1 MVWIALPLVGEQNVL
16 LRQHGIASAVVDLP
30 GPVQALQ
37 DLLPLAVP
45 LQVAAVQAVRV
56 GQALAQQLRPVIRQV
71 GDLQSPA

>member
-1 MVWIALPLVGEQNVL
+1 MVRIALPLVGEENVL
-16 LRQHGIASAVVDLP
+16 LRQYWIASAVVDLS

-56 GQALAQQLRPVIRQV
+56 GQALAQQLRPVVRQV
-71 GDLQSPA
+71 RNLQSPA